1 MITHICH
8 DNDFQ
13 KRLDTLQHSGG
24 TASLAAQKAQIL
36 LTNIEQNGTIDGAG
50 KLTKNG
56 EARLK
61 NSVKFDLGNGYRLI
75 CTKEKDRLY
84 LRYIGS
90 HDECDRWIKQHARDI
105 KNVSTPCPCKAL
117 TNNIKTSLSSYHK
130 IVDDNTEDY
139 EEDYYAQ
146 PDYLHTD
153 KLNNKLLSRVFSGLT
168 QKKSQVTR

>member
-8 DNDFQ
+8 DHDFQ
-13 KRLDTLQHSGG
+13 KRLDTLKHSGG

-36 LTNIEQNGTIDGAG
+36 LTHIEQNGTIDGAG

-75 CTKEKDRLY
+75 CTKEKDKLY

-105 KNVSTPCPCKAL
+105 KNVSTPCHCKTL
-117 TNNIKTSLSSYHK
+117 TNTINILLSDYHQRVK
-130 IVDDNTEDY
+130 DKTEDY
-139 EEDYYAQ
+139 QEDYDDQ
-146 PDYLHTD
+146 PEYLNAD
-153 KLNNKLLSRVFSGLT
+153 KINNRLLSRVFSGLT
-168 QKKSQVTR
+168 QKNHK